1 MTPQRHPKQ
10 TASAISASH
19 CFTLTQFDCCLHN
32 PRFQFDIATLALI
45 SVPND
50 SQQVH
55 LRLYAT
61 THYLPNLSPPDR
73 HQSYLQA
80 VQASQAW
87 PRRTL
92 CPPLRPLRSVICR
105 CGAITVYRD
114 WIAAGCV
121 VQRPVSILRVDNQ
134 NGCPIII
141 LQSSRSISASYRLSA
156 KRRHERECVQGCKG
170 KIGIWQTAQR
180 LLVIPSI
187 LTLTCGDMRARRP
200 RAIVNATTLLSGSL
214 LGDAYCTGKSQNSIV
229 SRWVLHSPFPSAFLA
244 DRGPFLLHG
253 CRSRRSSIFIK
264 I

>member
-134 NGCPIII
+134 NGCPLLSCKAPYPYLRATDS
-141 LQSSRSISASYRLSA
+141 LQSDGMRENACKAVRGELVFGRPPNASS
-156 KRRHERECVQGCKG
+156 
-170 KIGIWQTAQR
+170 
-180 LLVIPSI
+180 S
-187 LTLTCGDMRARRP
+187 
-200 RAIVNATTLLSGSL
+200 
-214 LGDAYCTGKSQNSIV
+214 
-229 SRWVLHSPFPSAFLA
+229 FPQF
-244 DRGPFLLHG
+244 
-253 CRSRRSSIFIK
+253 
-264 I
+264 